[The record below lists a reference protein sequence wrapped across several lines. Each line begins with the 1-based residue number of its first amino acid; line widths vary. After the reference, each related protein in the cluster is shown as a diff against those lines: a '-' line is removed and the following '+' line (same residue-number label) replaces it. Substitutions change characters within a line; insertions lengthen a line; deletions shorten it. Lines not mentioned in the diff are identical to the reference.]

1 MSRLAGATC
10 CSSAAVSA
18 IDRVLVAVP
27 NERLLA
33 LKPAVLLHQTVLEE
47 LAVFIPLNVKLY
59 FFAVLHFEVSKLTLT
74 LVSVERIR
82 CVSPIYLGKFFVGV
96 TSCLASSVKGTPSCT
111 RLSCPKT
118 YFDCLRYQRCR

>member
-27 NERLLA
+27 NQRLLA

-47 LAVFIPLNVKLY
+47 LAVFISLNIKLY
-59 FFAVLHFEVSKLTLT
+59 FFAVLHFEISELALT
-74 LVSVERIR
+74 LVTVERIR
-82 CVSPIYLGKFFVGV
+82 CVSPINLSKFFVVV
-96 TSCLASSVKGTPSCT
+96 TSCLTSSVEGTPSCT
-111 RLSCPKT
+111 G
-118 YFDCLRYQRCR
+118 